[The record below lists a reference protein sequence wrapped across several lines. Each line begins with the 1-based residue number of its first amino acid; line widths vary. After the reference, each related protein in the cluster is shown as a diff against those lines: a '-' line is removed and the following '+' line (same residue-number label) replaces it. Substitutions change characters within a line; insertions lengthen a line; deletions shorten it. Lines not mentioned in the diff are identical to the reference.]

1 MKRLALLFVVLAS
14 WSLALAQPFQW
25 PAEYAPSAPQG
36 GVISE
41 FLFGDIA
48 TLNPVLTSSASEAA
62 LIGLYAGP
70 ALIYRDWTGT
80 RAFRNADG
88 EFNLFWAQH
97 VEELV
102 PEQDFIV
109 TLRQG
114 WRWSDGVEMTAD
126 DFIASH
132 IITGDPEVESN
143 AFSCA
148 WVDDERVVV
157 EKLGTHQFRITLP
170 RPQVNALAAKDCG
183 AVPAHIFMPVYE
195 AEGAAGIKAL
205 WGVDTDPTTIVSGG
219 PFKLVEFRQGERL
232 AFERNPLHGESV
244 KAADGS
250 PLPGPDRWVAT
261 IVENVDQI
269 LAATITGQT
278 SFWWPTTLDQ
288 VRAVSEAV
296 NAGTIGGTFHPNV
309 GPGTLVDFVTFNF
322 NNTNPCKQAMFRAP
336 AFRQA
341 FAIMIDREALVQAA
355 LGGLGFP
362 AIDYRS
368 AAIAPF
374 ISGNAPF
381 EVNPEEGLRLLRSI
395 GFTEKGPDGV
405 LRNPQTGCRAEFD
418 LQFNSG
424 NARRAQLALVIA
436 QQLDLHGV
444 RVNPREVSTQIWSDS
459 IVGTTLP
466 RTVDYDAQ
474 IWGLAG
480 GDVDQPGF
488 INGLRRAANLNAWN
502 KSTTDVEPW
511 EILME
516 RIDVRMYEA
525 LELDERIALWQE
537 QAALLR
543 EYLPLVP
550 LISPSFHLYVNM
562 GNIWPVGAIGATSTE
577 SPYRPGNFRVNLT
590 AP

>member
-1 MKRLALLFVVLAS
+1 MLAT

-25 PAEYAPSAPQG
+25 PAEYAPSAPRG
-36 GVISE
+36 GMISE
-41 FLFGDIA
+41 FIFGDVA
-48 TLNPVLTSSASEAA
+48 TLNPVLSASATEMA
-62 LIGLYAGP
+62 LIGLYSGP
-70 ALIYRDWTGT
+70 SLLYRDWVGT

-102 PEQDFIV
+102 FEQDFIV

-126 DFIASH
+126 DFVAAH
-132 IITGDPEVESN
+132 IITGDPEVEAN

-157 EKLGTHQFRITLP
+157 EKLGTYQFRLTLP

-195 AEGAAGIKAL
+195 AQGAAGIKAL
-205 WGVDTDPTTIVSGG
+205 WGIDADLTTIVSGG
-219 PFKLVEFRQGERL
+219 PFKIVEFRAGERI
-232 AFERNPLHGESV
+232 AFERNPYFGEFV

-250 PLPGPDRWVAT
+250 PLPGPDSWVVT
-261 IVENVDQI
+261 MVENADQI

-278 SFWWPTTLDQ
+278 SFWWPTSLDH

-296 NAGTIGGTFHPNV
+296 NAGTIGGTFYPNV
-309 GPGTLVDFVTFNF
+309 GPGTLVDFATFNF
-322 NNTNPCKQAMFRAP
+322 NHTDPCKQAMFRAP

-341 FAIMIDREALVQAA
+341 FAIMIDREVLVHAA
-355 LGGLGFP
+355 VGGLGFP

-368 AAIAPF
+368 AAVAPF
-374 ISGNAPF
+374 ISDNSPF

-395 GFTEKGPDGV
+395 GFTEKGADGV

-418 LQFNSG
+418 LQFNTG
-424 NARRAQLALVIA
+424 NVRRAQLALVIS
-436 QQLDLHGV
+436 QQLDPHGV
-444 RVNPREVSTQIWSDS
+444 RVNPREVSTDIWRDS

-480 GDVDQPGF
+480 GDVDNPGF

-511 EILME
+511 ELLME
-516 RIDVRMYEA
+516 RIDVQMYDA
-525 LELDERIALWQE
+525 LELGERIALWKR

-543 EYLPLVP
+543 EYLPMVP
-550 LISPSFHLYVNM
+550 LINTSFHLYHNL
-562 GNIWPVGAIGATSTE
+562 GNIWPIEAISATSAE
-577 SPYRPGNFRVNLT
+577 SPYRPGNFRQNLI